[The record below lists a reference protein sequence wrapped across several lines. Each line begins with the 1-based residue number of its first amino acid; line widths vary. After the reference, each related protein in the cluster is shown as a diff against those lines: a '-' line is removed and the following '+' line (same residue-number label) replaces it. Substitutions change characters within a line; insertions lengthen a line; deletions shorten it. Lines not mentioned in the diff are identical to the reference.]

1 MMEERLQK
9 IIAQAGLV
17 SRREAETM
25 IAEGRVAVNGTV
37 VKEAGTKA
45 DPAKDHIRIDG
56 KLIKSTPRK
65 VYLLLNKPKRCITT
79 RHDPEGRPT
88 VMDLIPDVKERVS
101 PVGRLDYDTEG
112 LLLLTNDGDL
122 ANALMHPKNEVEKTY
137 WAKVR
142 GHMAE
147 ETLLKIARGGIS
159 LPTGRTAPC
168 KIRPLH
174 ETNEN
179 GWVELVLHE
188 GKKREIRRVL
198 ERVGH
203 PVVKLK
209 RVAYAFLKLGKLA
222 IGRYRHLTTYE
233 VKKLQSVASGTPFDP
248 PVKKK
253 ALVLRIE
260 KKVPQRR
267 KPVSPEKRQRRKS

>member
-1 MMEERLQK
+1 MSDRLQK
-9 IIAQAGLV
+9 VIAQAGIA

-25 IAEGRVAVNGTV
+25 ISEGRVIVNGAV
-37 VKEAGTKA
+37 VTEQGMKV
-45 DPAKDHIRIDG
+45 DPASDYIKVDG
-56 KLIKSTPRK
+56 KRLKKASRK
-65 VYLLLNKPKRCITT
+65 VYILLNKPKRYITT

-88 VMDLIPDVKERVS
+88 VMDLIADVKDRVS
-101 PVGRLDYDTEG
+101 PVGRLDYETEG

-142 GHMAE
+142 GHLSE

-159 LPTGRTAPC
+159 LPTGKTAPC
-168 KIRPLH
+168 KIRKIH
-174 ETNEN
+174 ETKEN

-209 RVAYAFLKLGKLA
+209 RVAYAFLKIRALG
-222 IGRYRHLTTYE
+222 IGKYRHLTSYE
-233 VKKLQSVASGTPFDP
+233 IKKLQAIALGEPFEP
-248 PVKKK
+248 PVLKK
-253 ALVLRIE
+253 APVKRLAKPSV
-260 KKVPQRR
+260 KKTRSAAPAP
-267 KPVSPEKRQRRKS
+267 KQRRKS